1 MKSLA
6 EQMSFYQRYHRS
18 PKNRLTHFIGVPA
31 IIVSL
36 LLLLSWLPLGTSGL
50 NAAHVFVL
58 VLLVYYFLLDVP
70 LALAMTAF
78 SALMLAIAHRLALLG
93 MADGL
98 IAFVVLFVGGW
109 VLQLI
114 GHHFEGRKP
123 ALTDN
128 FWQIFIAPIFLMA
141 ELFFFFGYK
150 PGLKRQVQQ
159 LAAQST

>member
-31 IIVSL
+31 IMLAI
-36 LLLLSWLPLGTSGL
+36 LLLLSWVPLGPSGL

-58 VLLVYYFLLDVP
+58 VLLMYYFVLDVP

-78 SALMLAIAHRLALLG
+78 SALMLAAARHLSRLPWTWGLG
-93 MADGL
+93 
-98 IAFVVLFVGGW
+98 AFFVLFVGGW
-109 VLQLI
+109 IFQLV

-123 ALTDN
+123 ALLDN
-128 FWQIFIAPIFLMA
+128 FFQVFIAPIFLMA

-150 PGLKRQVQQ
+150 PGLRRRVEQ
-159 LAAQST
+159 LAARSA

>member
-31 IIVSL
+31 IIVAI
-36 LLLLSWLPLGTSGL
+36 LLLLSWLPVGPSGL
-50 NAAHVFVL
+50 NVAHVFVL

-70 LALAMTAF
+70 LALAMTAI
-78 SALMLAIAHRLALLG
+78 SALLLGIAHRIMLLG
-93 MADGL
+93 LADSA
-98 IAFVVLFVGGW
+98 IAFGVLFVGGW
-109 VLQLI
+109 ALQLL

-123 ALTDN
+123 ALLDN
-128 FWQIFIAPIFLMA
+128 LWQIFIAPIFLVA

-150 PGLKRQVQQ
+150 PGLQRQVQQ
-159 LAAQST
+159 LAAQG